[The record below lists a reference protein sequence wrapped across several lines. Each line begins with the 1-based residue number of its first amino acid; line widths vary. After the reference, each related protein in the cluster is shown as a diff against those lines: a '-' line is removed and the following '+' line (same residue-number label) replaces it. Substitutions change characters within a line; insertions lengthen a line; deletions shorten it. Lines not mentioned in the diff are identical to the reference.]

1 LLLCPV
7 FASVA
12 NSYKTVIR
20 NEKSVVTDFF
30 YLFKSII
37 IIRHADIAALY
48 IQKVLENKWKVKQTS
63 WAELC
68 QAQDQLALPDEVEQ
82 ILAVRFQNWA
92 LQEKV
97 WLVGTPPLFGKK
109 NKTISRYFLKL
120 CLLE

>member
-1 LLLCPV
+1 MFLCPV

-12 NSYKTVIR
+12 KSYKTVIR
-20 NEKSVVTDFF
+20 NEKSVYLFS

-68 QAQDQLALPDEVEQ
+68 QAQDQLALPDEAEQ
-82 ILAVRFQNWA
+82 ILAVW
-92 LQEKV
+92 
-97 WLVGTPPLFGKK
+97 
-109 NKTISRYFLKL
+109 
-120 CLLE
+120 

>member
-1 LLLCPV
+1 MI
-7 FASVA
+7 FS
-12 NSYKTVIR
+12 
-20 NEKSVVTDFF
+20 

-63 WAELC
+63 WAKLC

-97 WLVGTPPLFGKK
+97 WLGGTPPVW
-109 NKTISRYFLKL
+109 
-120 CLLE
+120 